1 MDTSAPGF
9 IELERKTR
17 ETCVKAAMRLY
28 GEGLSEIDTSVGFL
42 DHMLTLFA
50 VHGRFDLSVTA
61 NGDIGVDYHH
71 TVEDVGIVLGD
82 IISKFLD
89 KGESLARYGEAKV
102 PMDEAL
108 AEAVVDLSR
117 RPFLV
122 FDAPFASPFIGG
134 FDTQLF
140 EEFFRALAQ
149 RAGITLHLRVLYG
162 KNDHHKIEAVF
173 KAFGRALSA
182 AFTKDGRV
190 RGVLSSKGVL

>member
-17 ETCVKAAMRLY
+17 ETSVKVSLCLY
-28 GEGLSEIDTSVGFL
+28 GEGRAEVETSIGFL

-61 NGDIGVDYHH
+61 TGDTGVDYHH

-82 IISKFLD
+82 ILSRFLD
-89 KGESLARYGEAKV
+89 KGENLARYGEAKV

-122 FDAPFASPFIGG
+122 FDAAFGSPLIGG

-140 EEFFRALAQ
+140 EEFFRALAH

-162 KNDHHKIEAVF
+162 KNDHHRIEAVF

-182 AFTKDGRV
+182 AFARDDRV

>member
-17 ETCVKAAMRLY
+17 ETSVKAALRLY
-28 GEGLSEIDTSVGFL
+28 GEGRAEVETSVGFL

-50 VHGRFDLSVTA
+50 VHGRFDLAVTA
-61 NGDIGVDYHH
+61 TGDTGVDYHH

-82 IISKFLD
+82 ILSRFLD
-89 KGESLARYGEAKV
+89 KGENLARYGEAKV

-122 FDAPFASPFIGG
+122 FDAPFSGPAIGG

-140 EEFFRALAQ
+140 EEFFRALAH

-162 KNDHHKIEAVF
+162 KNDHHRIEAVF
-173 KAFGRALSA
+173 KAFGRALSK
-182 AFTKDGRV
+182 AFTRDDRV

>member
-17 ETCVKAAMRLY
+17 ETSVKAALSLY
-28 GEGLSEIDTSVGFL
+28 GEGRAEVETSIGFL

-50 VHGRFDLSVTA
+50 VHGRFDLAVTA
-61 NGDIGVDYHH
+61 TGDTGVDYHH

-82 IISKFLD
+82 ILSRFLD
-89 KGESLARYGEAKV
+89 KGENLARYGEAKV

-122 FDAPFASPFIGG
+122 FDAAFGSPLIGG

-140 EEFFRALAQ
+140 EEFFRALAH

-162 KNDHHKIEAVF
+162 KNDHHRIEAVF
-173 KAFGRALSA
+173 KAFGRALA
-182 AFTKDGRV
+182 KAFTRDERV

>member
-9 IELERKTR
+9 IEIERKTR
-17 ETCVKAAMRLY
+17 ETIVSAAMRLN
-28 GEGLSEIDTSVGFL
+28 GQGLAEIDTSVGFL

-50 VHGRFDLSVTA
+50 VHGRFDLAVAA
-61 NGDIGVDYHH
+61 NGDICVDYHH

-82 IISKFLD
+82 ILAQFLD
-89 KGESLARYGEAKV
+89 KGENLSRYGEAKV

-122 FDAPFASPFIGG
+122 FDVDFAGQTIGD

-140 EEFFRALAQ
+140 EEFFRAVAH

-162 KNDHHKIEAVF
+162 KNDHHKIEAVY
-173 KAFGRALSA
+173 KAFGRALAA
-182 AFTKDGRV
+182 AFTRDDRIG
-190 RGVLSSKGVL
+190 GVLSSKGVL